1 MHAYNLCTQETEAGV
16 FQVQSQPGL
25 HSENL
30 SQNKQTNNNIYAYIY
45 IYIYIY
51 IYTIFNIYSQAPVAK
66 FCNPSYSGSRDK
78 RISVQSQPQQIVC
91 VPLKKPNTKK
101 GLV

>member
-51 IYTIFNIYSQAPVAK
+51 IQYLIYIARHLWLNSVILVTPEAEIRGSQFKAS
-66 FCNPSYSGSRDK
+66 PSK
-78 RISVQSQPQQIVC
+78 
-91 VPLKKPNTKK
+91 
-101 GLV
+101 